1 MLDLI
6 SFNSKPKESKSSIFM
21 AGWLA
26 KAKTSSPEKP
36 NVRVPEIKKEKKTM
50 PEKSPKKESMIVN
63 WLKNAKSSNSGEKE
77 NGEPPDK
84 RLKPS

>member
-6 SFNSKPKESKSSIFM
+6 SFYSKPKESKSSIFM

-36 NVRVPEIKKEKKTM
+36 NVGPPEIKKEKK
-50 PEKSPKKESMIVN
+50 N
-63 WLKNAKSSNSGEKE
+63 NA
-77 NGEPPDK
+77 
-84 RLKPS
+84 